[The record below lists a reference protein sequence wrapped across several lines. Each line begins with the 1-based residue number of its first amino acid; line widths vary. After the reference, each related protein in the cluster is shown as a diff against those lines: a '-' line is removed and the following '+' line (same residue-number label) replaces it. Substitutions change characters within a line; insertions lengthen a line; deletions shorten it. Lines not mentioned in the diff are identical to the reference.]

1 MTINKGDLLVVD
13 DQMGVRR
20 LISEALLEI
29 GYYADQA
36 SSGREAL
43 EKLKEK
49 EYHLIILDVKMPG
62 MSGVETLYEIRKIKP
77 DIPVV
82 LMTAYEELE
91 IMEEAEKLGVKR
103 YLCKP
108 FDIDELRAL
117 TRQLIPRGGDS
128 GGCTTNETC

>member
-1 MTINKGDLLVVD
+1 MTVNKGDLLIVD

-29 GYYADQA
+29 GYAAVQA

-62 MSGVETLYEIRKIKP
+62 MSGVETLHEIRKISP
-77 DIPVV
+77 DVPVV
-82 LMTAYEELE
+82 LMTAYEELD
-91 IMEEAEKLGVKR
+91 IMEEAEKLGVKH

-108 FDIDELRAL
+108 FDLDELRTLA
-117 TRQLIPRGGDS
+117 RQLIPRGGDS
-128 GGCTTNETC
+128 GGCTINETC